1 MYKVQKNSKILII
14 ITYLIPII
22 FLFHFGSEA
31 SANGKTINRISGE
44 NRYHTAVEVSKQGWS
59 TGAHT
64 IVLSVGNNFPDAL
77 AGTPLAHSLN
87 APILLTDKN
96 YIPTEIV
103 NEIKRL
109 DAKEAIILGGTS
121 VISENVEASLKKMG
135 VSVNR
140 IAGKDRFETTV
151 HISKKLPL
159 KDTAIIAYGRNF
171 PDSLSIASYAAV
183 NGYPIFLV
191 EKDSIPIEIKQQLTK
206 YSKTI
211 VVGGEGVITNQV
223 LSQLP
228 NPTRVAG
235 SSRFGTAATVS
246 EKLQAPSESV
256 YIATGMSFADA
267 LTGSVLAAKENT
279 SILLVERNSVP
290 NEINRVIQNNS
301 IQSFGIIGGKNVV
314 SEDVSKALGFDLT
327 KLINNAKAHIGTPYV
342 WGGTTKSGF
351 DCSGFTQFVFRES
364 GITLPRQTTDQYN
377 IGKKVASPSIGDLVF
392 FETYK
397 EGPSHVGIYIGNN
410 EFIHAGSTRGV
421 EISSMNNVYWKPKYL
436 GARDVLNK

>member
-1 MYKVQKNSKILII
+1 MVPL
-14 ITYLIPII
+14 I

-31 SANGKTINRISGE
+31 SANGKTINRISGD

-59 TGAHT
+59 SGADT

-96 YIPTEIV
+96 YIPSEIV
-103 NEIKRL
+103 SEIKRL
-109 DAKEAIILGGTS
+109 GAKQAIILGGTG
-121 VISENVEASLKKMG
+121 VISGNVADSLGKMG
-135 VSVNR
+135 LTVNR

-151 HISKKLPL
+151 QISNKLPET
-159 KDTAIIAYGRNF
+159 DTAIIAFGRNF

-191 EKDSIPIEIKQQLTK
+191 EKNSIPSEVKKQLSK
-206 YSKTI
+206 YNNTI

-223 LSQLP
+223 LEQLP

-267 LTGSVLAAKENT
+267 LTGSVLAAKKNT
-279 SILLVERNSVP
+279 SILLVEKNSVP
-290 NEINRVIQNNS
+290 TEINSVIQNNS
-301 IQSFGIIGGKNVV
+301 IHTFGIIGGKSVV
-314 SEDVSKALGFDLT
+314 SEDVSKALGFDLD
-327 KLINNAKAHIGTPYV
+327 KLINTAKAYLGTPYV
-342 WGGTTKSGF
+342 WGGTTTSGF
-351 DCSGFTQFVFRES
+351 DCSGYTQFVFRES
-364 GITLPRQTTDQYN
+364 GITLPRQTTDQYVT
-377 IGKKVASPSIGDLVF
+377 GSKVSSPSVGDLVF

-421 EISSMNNVYWKPKYL
+421 EISSMDNVYWKPRYL
-436 GARDVLNK
+436 GSRDVLN